1 MCVSFNTSRMS
12 FTEILQELPKLTEA
26 ERQELREW
34 LDGYDPALE
43 SEWVRIAKER
53 INQIDAGIEPLD
65 GDKVLEEMRQLA
77 KQLAGQ

>member
-1 MCVSFNTSRMS
+1 MS

-43 SEWVRIAKER
+43 SQWVRIAKENPSCTR
-53 INQIDAGIEPLD
+53 AC
-65 GDKVLEEMRQLA
+65 A
-77 KQLAGQ
+77 T